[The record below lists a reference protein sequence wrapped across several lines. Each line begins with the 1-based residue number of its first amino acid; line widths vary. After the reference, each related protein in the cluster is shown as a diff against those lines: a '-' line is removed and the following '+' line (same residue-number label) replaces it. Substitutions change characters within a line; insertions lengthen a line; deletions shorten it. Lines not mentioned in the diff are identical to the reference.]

1 MNSVPDVAVI
11 GFSHKT
17 ASVDERECFSMHY
30 DILPEFYQKL
40 KDSYIGEAVYMA
52 TCNRVE
58 TYVAAKDIRTAVEK
72 IIKIYED
79 ISGKEYVDFKDN
91 IYVKYSRDAVAH
103 LLTVIS
109 GLDSMVLGENE
120 IVGQVKDAFTHGIH
134 NKSAGPA
141 LNKLFHMAFRTAKQV
156 RTETDI
162 SKNPLSVAFIATDLA
177 KSLFD
182 DFNDRKAL
190 LIGAGEMGE
199 LILKYFTKYNIGKIT
214 VANRSLHNSERIANE
229 IDREVEI
236 ILLDD
241 IEEASCE
248 VDIIISSVSAPH
260 YMVTAEMAKE
270 IMQVRQDKPIF
281 LIDIAVPRNIDPN
294 VGDIKNIHLY
304 NIDDLQSIA
313 DENLKSRLSEAE
325 LAREFIDANVKEFYE
340 WHNELSVA
348 PTIVSIQKQ
357 FDEIRTMELDRYRK
371 KKMKHLS
378 EDDFLLIEEL
388 TKQIMTKTLHNP
400 IVNLK
405 RHHRCSHDEKEE
417 REHLHRKTK
426 FIEELFVDK

>member
-1 MNSVPDVAVI
+1 
-11 GFSHKT
+11 
-17 ASVDERECFSMHY
+17 
-30 DILPEFYQKL
+30 
-40 KDSYIGEAVYMA
+40 
-52 TCNRVE
+52 
-58 TYVAAKDIRTAVEK
+58 
-72 IIKIYED
+72 
-79 ISGKEYVDFKDN
+79 
-91 IYVKYSRDAVAH
+91 
-103 LLTVIS
+103 
-109 GLDSMVLGENE
+109 
-120 IVGQVKDAFTHGIH
+120 
-134 NKSAGPA
+134 
-141 LNKLFHMAFRTAKQV
+141 
-156 RTETDI
+156 
-162 SKNPLSVAFIATDLA
+162 
-177 KSLFD
+177 
-182 DFNDRKAL
+182 
-190 LIGAGEMGE
+190 
-199 LILKYFTKYNIGKIT
+199 
-214 VANRSLHNSERIANE
+214 
-229 IDREVEI
+229 
-236 ILLDD
+236 
-241 IEEASCE
+241 
-248 VDIIISSVSAPH
+248 
-260 YMVTAEMAKE
+260 
-270 IMQVRQDKPIF
+270 MQVRQDTPIF